1 MLEQF
6 NGTIQYNAGAA
17 FIIGVQ
23 NPPPA
28 LIHKSTPTNFGS
40 GATYFQSKGKQPGSP
55 VVVLGQLSQIGTQ
68 PCIFFITG
76 S

>member
-1 MLEQF
+1 MLQQF
-6 NGTIQYNAGAA
+6 NGTIQYIGGAA
-17 FIIGVQ
+17 FILGVQ

-28 LIHKSTPTNFGS
+28 LIHRSTPANFGS
-40 GATYFQSKGKQPGSP
+40 GAAFFQSKGKQQGDNII
-55 VVVLGQLSQIGTQ
+55 VLGQLSQFGTQ

>member
-1 MLEQF
+1 MLKQYD
-6 NGTIQYNAGAA
+6 GTIHYGPGAA
-17 FIIGVQ
+17 FIMGIQ

-28 LIHKSTPTNFGS
+28 LIHKSTPTDFGS
-40 GATYFQSKGKQPGSP
+40 GAAYFQSKGKQENAQI
-55 VVVLGQLSQIGTQ
+55 VVLGQMSQIGTQ

>member
-1 MLEQF
+1 MLEQY
-6 NGTIQYNAGAA
+6 NGTIQYAAGAA

-28 LIHKSTPTNFGS
+28 LIHKSSPTNFGS
-40 GATYFQSKGKQPGSP
+40 GASYFQSKGKLQGDQI
-55 VVVLGQLSQIGTQ
+55 VVLGQLSQIGTQ